1 MRCRHAL
8 VVTLVAAVVLGNSTT
23 SSAQTPGQP
32 TRSQLDSEL
41 ARATA
46 VGDLLQVA
54 HRYASAGYQ
63 QEAKFIVDRAARK
76 ARSSSDW
83 SSISAAYLR
92 LGYTDNANAAQR
104 KARDVAR

>member
-8 VVTLVAAVVLGNSTT
+8 VVALAAAVVLGSGAP
-23 SSAQTPGQP
+23 SYGQRPGQP

-54 HRYASAGYQ
+54 DRYASAGYQ
-63 QEAKFIVDRAARK
+63 QEAKSIVDRAARK

-104 KARDVAR
+104 KARNTSR

>member
-1 MRCRHAL
+1 MGCRHAL
-8 VVTLVAAVVLGNSTT
+8 VVALVAAVALGSSTA
-23 SSAQTPGQP
+23 SYGQRPGQP

-54 HRYASAGYQ
+54 DRYASAGYQ
-63 QEAKFIVDRAARK
+63 QEAKSIVDRAARK

-104 KARDVAR
+104 KARNTSR

>member
-1 MRCRHAL
+1 MRSRASLLAL
-8 VVTLVAAVVLGNSTT
+8 VTAAVLG
-23 SSAQTPGQP
+23 SSVSYGQTPGQP

-46 VGDLLQVA
+46 VSDLVQA
-54 HRYASAGYQ
+54 ADRYASAGYQ
-63 QEAKFIVDRAARK
+63 QEAKAIVDRAAQK

-104 KARDVAR
+104 KARDVSR